1 MQNLLEA
8 QLIALGINT
17 NIEVQFIYTPSYS
30 PNFNLVEYLVHQLR
44 LKVLHHQPVGM
55 TIQMVREKLEK
66 YLQVNQ
72 LQTPQQIQNTI
83 AHICS
88 LVHGGIKN

>member
-1 MQNLLEA
+1 MRNLLNM
-8 QLIALGINT
+8 QLTELGIKGD
-17 NIEVQFIYTPSYS
+17 IDVEFIYTPPYS

-55 TIQMVREKLEK
+55 TIGLIRKKLEK
-66 YLQVNQ
+66 CLQVNQ

-88 LVHGGIKN
+88 LAK

>member
-1 MQNLLEA
+1 MS
-8 QLIALGINT
+8 
-17 NIEVQFIYTPSYS
+17 FIYTPPY
-30 PNFNLVEYLVHQLR
+30 PPDFNLVEYLIRQLR

-55 TIQMVREKLEK
+55 TIHLVREKLEK

-88 LVHGGIKN
+88 LAQ